1 MTNFATHSV
10 TMFESSMDI
19 LDGIIKGLIVGIVAS
34 APMGPVGV
42 LIIQRT
48 LNKGRW
54 YGFVTGIGAAVSDM
68 VYAALLALA
77 MGMVM
82 PFVHEHMMPLQLIG
96 SALLFIFGIYTY
108 RSKPSTNLP
117 HKPGGKKG
125 TLVQN
130 AVTGFL
136 LTFSNPLI
144 LALFL
149 ALFAR
154 FNFVTPDKV
163 KLSIEFV
170 FVAVGALAWW
180 LGLTY
185 IINKVRRKFDEGRI
199 WLLNRTIGIIVMVVS
214 LMSLLFTITGKTLY

>member
-214 LMSLLFTITGKTLY
+214 LMSLFFTITGKTLY

>member
-82 PFVHEHMMPLQLIG
+82 PFVHEHMLPLQLIG

-214 LMSLLFTITGKTLY
+214 LMSLFFTITGKTLY